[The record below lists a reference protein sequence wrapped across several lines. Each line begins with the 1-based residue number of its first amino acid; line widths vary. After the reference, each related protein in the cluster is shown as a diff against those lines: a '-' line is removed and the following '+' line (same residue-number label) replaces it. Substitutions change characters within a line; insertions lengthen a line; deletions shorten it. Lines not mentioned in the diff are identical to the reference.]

1 MPLNE
6 LDLFRSAVDHRSHE
20 GMLYY
25 ANFTPD
31 LEDRVRRTH
40 GLDGQKNL
48 RDHFGM
54 NESDRDKA
62 SIWRQNLTRWCPRD
76 ANDNAFR
83 YT

>member
-6 LDLFRSAVDHRSHE
+6 LDLFRSTVDHRSHE
-20 GMLYY
+20 GVLYY
-25 ANFTPD
+25 ANFTTD

-62 SIWRQNLTRWCPRD
+62 SIWRQHRAR
-76 ANDNAFR
+76 
-83 YT
+83 